1 MAFNLRN
8 RSLLSLVHHTSR
20 ELRYLI
26 DLSRDLKRAKYTGT
40 EQQHLKGVNIALIFE
55 KSSTRTR
62 CAFEVAAYDQGANVT
77 YIDPSSSQIGHKES
91 MKDTARVLGRMYD
104 AIEYRG
110 FKQQIVDE
118 LEQYAGVPVFNGLT
132 DEYHP
137 TQMLADVLTMREN
150 TDKPLPAISYAYLGD
165 ARNNM
170 GNSLL
175 LIGAKLGMD
184 VRIGAPKALWPHEDH
199 VAMCQQ
205 FAAETGARLT
215 LTEDPK
221 VAVKGVDFVH
231 TDVWVSMGEPVE
243 AWKERIQMLLPYQ
256 VNMDMMKASGN
267 PQVRFMHCLPAFH
280 NSETKVGKQIAAQ
293 YPNLANGIEVT
304 EEVFESPL
312 NIAFEQ
318 AENRMH
324 TIKAILVSTLADL

>member
-1 MAFNLRN
+1 MGFNLRN
-8 RSLLSLVHHTSR
+8 RSLLSLMHHSNR
-20 ELRYLI
+20 ELRYLL

-55 KSSTRTR
+55 KTSTRTR

-77 YIDPSSSQIGHKES
+77 YIDPHSSQIGHKES

-110 FKQQIVDE
+110 FHQDIVDE
-118 LEQYAGVPVFNGLT
+118 LAKFAGVPVFNGLT

-137 TQMLADVLTMREN
+137 TQMLADVLTMREHS
-150 TDKPLPAISYAYLGD
+150 DKPLTAISYAYLGD

-184 VRIGAPKALWPHEDH
+184 VRIGAPKALWPSAEH
-199 VAMCQQ
+199 VEACER
-205 FAAETGARLT
+205 FAAESGARIM
-215 LTEDPK
+215 LTEDAQA
-221 VAVKGVDFVH
+221 AVKGVDFVH

-243 AWKERIQMLLPYQ
+243 AWGERIQQLLPYQ
-256 VNMDMMKASGN
+256 VNMDLMKAAQN
-267 PQVRFMHCLPAFH
+267 PQAKFMHCLPAFH
-280 NSETKVGKQIAAQ
+280 NSETVVGKQIAETYAA
-293 YPNLANGIEVT
+293 LSNGIEVT

-324 TIKAILVSTLADL
+324 TIKAILVSTLADI